1 MGVQSCL
8 QPVDEVDS
16 TILESCYS
24 QILVTGSKISEVEK
38 VSLRQ

>member
-8 QPVDEVDS
+8 QPVDEVDGA
-16 TILESCYS
+16 ILEFYQS
-24 QILVTGSKISEVEK
+24 QILIFGSKISEVEK